1 MNQGGDRDG
10 VRCTYQA
17 TALGLRG
24 PLGTAPAAHTA
35 ARDPPACIDTPDRV
49 LAI

>member
-17 TALGLRG
+17 TAFGLRG
-24 PLGTAPAAHTA
+24 PYGTAQAAHTA
-35 ARDPPACIDTPDRV
+35 ARDLPACIDTPGRV